1 MKKSKSIIHSFR
13 YAIEGFLSAFKTE
26 RNMKVHVFIMIC
38 VMIAGSLLK
47 ITCFEWII
55 CVLLFGMVIGAE
67 LMNTAIEITVDIA
80 MPEKNEK
87 AKLAKDIAAAGVFVV
102 AITAAIV
109 GIIIFVPKIIALL

>member
-1 MKKSKSIIHSFR
+1 MKKSKSIIHSFK
-13 YAIEGFLSAFKTE
+13 YAIEGFLSALKTE
-26 RNMKVHVFIMIC
+26 RNMKVHILIMGI
-38 VMIAGSLLK
+38 VIIMGIVLS
-47 ITCFEWII
+47 INSFEWII

-67 LMNTAIEITVDIA
+67 LINTAIEITVDIA

-109 GIIIFVPKIIALL
+109 GILIFVPKLI